1 MANIKFWGK
10 SDVGLRRFNNE
21 DAFVTES
28 QEGFSALADGMG
40 GEAGGEIASQIFVE
54 TASEVFSKRKG
65 IPNRETLE
73 WVKEVFELA
82 NQRIFNYARENPS
95 YQRMGC
101 TAELV
106 AFDNQ
111 HFVLGHVGD
120 SRTYLFRKGALK
132 QLTRDHSLV
141 QEQVEQG
148 LITPGK
154 AKKHSL
160 RNVLLRAVGIRERLT
175 VDLIREE
182 SMRGDLFLLCSDGL
196 TDMVNDTSIQE
207 TLSSPLSLTQKVGEL
222 IEQAKSAGGFDN
234 VTVVLCEMMG
244 AD

>member
-10 SDVGLRRFNNE
+10 SDVGLRRINNE

-54 TASEVFSKRKG
+54 TVSEVFSKRKG
-65 IPNRETLE
+65 FPNRETLE

-82 NQRIFNYARENPS
+82 NQRIFNYARENPD

-106 AFDNQ
+106 VFDNQ

-120 SRTYLFRKGALK
+120 SRTYLFREGALK

-154 AKKHSL
+154 AREHSL
-160 RNVLLRAVGIRERLT
+160 RNILLRAVGIRERLT
-175 VDLIREE
+175 VDLIRGE
-182 SMRGDLFLLCSDGL
+182 SARGDLFLLCSDGL

-207 TLSSPLSLTQKVGEL
+207 TLSSPLSLTQKVGKL
-222 IEQAKSAGGFDN
+222 IDQAKSAGGFDN
-234 VTVVLCEMMG
+234 VTVILCEMMG

>member
-54 TASEVFSKRKG
+54 TASEVFSKRKEF
-65 IPNRETLE
+65 PNRETLE

-120 SRTYLFRKGALK
+120 SRTYLLRKGAMK

-175 VDLIREE
+175 VDLIQGE

-207 TLSSPLSLTQKVGEL
+207 TLSSPLNLTQKVGEL

-234 VTVVLCEMMG
+234 VTVILCEMMG